1 MVPLLGALTVRVQL
15 FSANEA
21 VVVTLLLPIVPA
33 HTLPVIVPGQ
43 SVMLEKVLPMP
54 AVAVEE

>member
-1 MVPLLGALTVRVQL
+1 MVPLLGALTVSAQL
-15 FSANEA
+15 LSANDA

-43 SVMLEKVLPMP
+43 SVILEKVLPMP

>member
-1 MVPLLGALTVRVQL
+1 MVPLLGALTVSVQL
-15 FSANEA
+15 LSANDA

-43 SVMLEKVLPMP
+43 SVILEKVLPMP

>member
-43 SVMLEKVLPMP
+43 SVMLETVLPMP

>member
-1 MVPLLGALTVRVQL
+1 MVPLLGALTVSVQL
-15 FSANEA
+15 LSANDA